1 MGYKC
6 RKARLKYGGRE
17 WTAWYPPPDLPIS
30 SGSWKFHGLPGL
42 ILKADDTTGMHR
54 FEAYLLLKGKGL
66 TINEVSDAG
75 GDIKTTRDKFIVHRN
90 KMKLD
95 ERNMTSLIITM
106 TPERSFSCAPGNSM
120 RSTGITL
127 KLTMCVIPYRVC
139 PCGGAW
145 ALMRSTIFNRWN

>member
-6 RKARLKYGGRE
+6 RKARLKYEGMDSLVS
-17 WTAWYPPPDLPIS
+17 PPPDLPIS

-75 GDIKTTRDKFIVHRN
+75 G
-90 KMKLD
+90 
-95 ERNMTSLIITM
+95 
-106 TPERSFSCAPGNSM
+106 
-120 RSTGITL
+120 
-127 KLTMCVIPYRVC
+127 
-139 PCGGAW
+139 
-145 ALMRSTIFNRWN
+145 

>member
-17 WTAWYPPPDLPIS
+17 WTAWYPPDLPIS

-75 GDIKTTRDKFIVHRN
+75 GYKDHEGQVHCPPQQDEIGRPQYDKPYYNDDPGAQFLLRPREFYEEHGNYIEINHVRYTVSSMPVRGRLGAYAFN
-90 KMKLD
+90 YFQ
-95 ERNMTSLIITM
+95 SL
-106 TPERSFSCAPGNSM
+106 E
-120 RSTGITL
+120 L
-127 KLTMCVIPYRVC
+127 K
-139 PCGGAW
+139 
-145 ALMRSTIFNRWN
+145 